1 MGGVLPAGDSQEK
14 LALISKQTSI
24 ALRHYDRFF
33 TSAVHQFE
41 VGFLAFVDEPKP
53 ASIKDKITPLTGDL

>member
-1 MGGVLPAGDSQEK
+1 VGGVLPAGDSQEK

-41 VGFLAFVDEPKP
+41 VRFLAFVDEPNQRQ
-53 ASIKDKITPLTGDL
+53 